1 MFDELKEVAEDRR
14 TKALNGGIE
23 IGMHIRDEHEKV
35 AKEMVDEL
43 LEDPER
49 FLLQTLLHTYF
60 FDSEHDSKA
69 GLIEL
74 MYRIVNDM
82 RDQELPNFTF
92 DKDKNK

>member
-1 MFDELKEVAEDRR
+1 MSEKKTVPQMFDELKDLVEDRR
-14 TKALNGGIE
+14 TKALNDGIE
-23 IGMHIRDEHEKV
+23 LGAFIRGDHEEV

-43 LEDPER
+43 LADPER

-60 FDSEHDSKA
+60 FDSAHDSKA

-82 RDQELPNFTF
+82 RRGD
-92 DKDKNK
+92 